1 MKVLF
6 NTFCNQATGIL
17 SWVGVEDAEVVFLN
31 DFRWKPLPDMLQ
43 LLEGHIAHCWHR
55 DDFCKRDIDLSKDTL
70 VFAPLILIDTGA
82 VDGANTE
89 TI

>member
-55 DDFCKRDIDLSKDTL
+55 DDFCKRDIDLSKDTP